1 MIKVETIGMIQN
13 SKINPTITSEND
25 VANYTFLTVDGD
37 LYLISNTVTGDN
49 AYREGVTFKAGEYL
63 NGYLVK
69 AFEGEKLV
77 IDEKHIAYGSKETY
91 ASLVDGTILTVA
103 DGKLKITASAP
114 TDGVYFKVKEKTT
127 LTGKAVKAKVYVAG
141 DGTIGETEGSY

>member
-13 SKINPTITSEND
+13 SKINPTITSQND
-25 VANYTFLTVDGD
+25 VENYTFLTVDGD
-37 LYLISNTVTGDN
+37 LYLITNTVTGDN

-77 IDEKHIAYGSKETY
+77 VDEKHIAYGDGQDYEDIT
-91 ASLVDGTILTVA
+91 DGTIFTV
-103 DGKLKITASAP
+103 DEGKLKTAVSTP
-114 TDGVYFKVKEKTT
+114 ESGVYFKVTEKTT
-127 LTGKAVKAKVYVAG
+127 LTGKAVKVKVYVAG
-141 DGTIGETEGSY
+141 DGTTANSEGSY